1 MNYIFKI
8 SDIER
13 MIEHWMNAP
22 PNGYIGVTY
31 GRNKRELLHKPM
43 TEDSANTLLDWMRED
58 MPILRQL
65 SDADF
70 SVVEQELGYDKK
82 AFFIQ
87 LSSILIPIPTR
98 VDDNILGA

>member
-1 MNYIFKI
+1 
-8 SDIER
+8 
-13 MIEHWMNAP
+13 
-22 PNGYIGVTY
+22 
-31 GRNKRELLHKPM
+31 
-43 TEDSANTLLDWMRED
+43 

-98 VDDNILGA
+98 VDENILGA